1 MSFNQ
6 NETNVGYKPGFFL
19 AHEECTRETRQIAQ
33 NHAQV
38 VTADG
43 KKHVPM
49 GAIYPANDATA
60 VGIVYEDVDV
70 TTGAMPGS
78 VVTAGTVYLDRL
90 PAAPASAAKTAL
102 EGLGIKFITAAPGI
116 TRPDFN
122 RAALAAITVASAAGT
137 AAGDTKLT
145 LSGYTPAAGESY
157 KYKVGDT
164 APAVGLY
171 EVLDNTWT
179 AWNGTAD
186 ITAATG
192 KEITVASVDATGAAV
207 AAGNATVTA
216 KS

>member
-137 AAGDTKLT
+137 AAGNTKLT

-192 KEITVASVDATGAAV
+192 KKITVASVDATGAAV

>member
-43 KKHVPM
+43 KKHVPV

-102 EGLGIKFITAAPGI
+102 EGLGIKFITAAPAI
-116 TRPDFN
+116 TRPNF
-122 RAALAAITVASAAGT
+122 G
-137 AAGDTKLT
+137 
-145 LSGYTPAAGESY
+145 
-157 KYKVGDT
+157 
-164 APAVGLY
+164 
-171 EVLDNTWT
+171 
-179 AWNGTAD
+179 
-186 ITAATG
+186 
-192 KEITVASVDATGAAV
+192 
-207 AAGNATVTA
+207 
-216 KS
+216 

>member
-137 AAGDTKLT
+137 AVGDTKLT

-171 EVLDNTWT
+171 EVLDNTWM

-192 KEITVASVDATGAAV
+192 KKITVASVDATGAAV

>member
-192 KEITVASVDATGAAV
+192 KKITVASVDATGAAV